1 MSNPSAWST
10 SAANN
15 DASPPNGFPEGMAPS
30 TVNDAARELMAG
42 IARWYKDASGN
53 LLSTGTSTAYVV
65 TTNSSHGSFA
75 ALSVLFYRAHVG
87 NGATPTLNVDAL
99 GPKPIRLA
107 GAAISAGT
115 IATNQ
120 IVAVAYNSATDGF
133 DVVGIQNPLSG
144 LSPATNDFL
153 VWSGSA
159 WVVATPEAAR
169 TALALGTAAVQ
180 ADTRYNHRANN
191 LSDIANASTAR
202 DNLGLGSIA
211 TYPVTISTSEPSG
224 GADGDLWFT
233 REA

>member
-10 SAANN
+10 NAANN
-15 DASPPNGFPEGMAPS
+15 DAAPPNGFPEGMAPS

-65 TTNSSHGSFA
+65 ATNSAHGSFA
-75 ALSVLFYRAHVG
+75 AISVLFFRAHVG
-87 NGATPTLNVDAL
+87 NGAAPTLNVDGL
-99 GPKPIRLA
+99 GPKAIRLA
-107 GAAISAGT
+107 GAAIATGT
-115 IATNQ
+115 VATNQ
-120 IVAVAYNSATDGF
+120 IIAVAYNSATDGF

-144 LSPATNDFL
+144 LSPATNNFI

-159 WVVATPEAAR
+159 WIVATPAAAR
-169 TALALGTAAVQ
+169 TA
-180 ADTRYNHRANN
+180 
-191 LSDIANASTAR
+191 
-202 DNLGLGSIA
+202 LGLGSIA
-211 TYPVTISTSEPSG
+211 TYPVTISTAAPSG